1 MTQSATCEHVL
12 ALPASWHGA
21 QLLNPVPCLWGLIVL
36 ASNGGVRVG
45 LAESAFR
52 ADLTARIFTDN

>member
-1 MTQSATCEHVL
+1 LC
-12 ALPASWHGA
+12 
-21 QLLNPVPCLWGLIVL
+21 GLIVL

-45 LAESAFR
+45 LAESEFR